1 MKTCK
6 IETITI
12 KTDERLVNLARQ
24 LKGWSFDINGCLF
37 TIINN
42 KLFTLFINSDT
53 DELDITV
60 EEMDKNGQFEVCL
73 EWWTLSDEND
83 FQTIY
88 TFINQYK

>member
-24 LKGWSFDINGCLF
+24 LKGWTFDINGCLF

-42 KLFTLFINSDT
+42 KLFTLFVNSDT

-60 EEMDKNGQFEVCL
+60 EEMDKNGQFEICL
-73 EWWTLSDEND
+73 EWWTLLNEND
-83 FQTIY
+83 FRTIY
-88 TFINQYK
+88 TFVNQYK